1 MDLSFLEGRT
11 SLLATD
17 FPVLAEWLG
26 VLASVIELLAVVVMA
41 VGVFRFVAGFVT
53 AETAGTARGA
63 RLDAAR
69 RDLGRYILSGL
80 EVLIVSDIIHT
91 AVSMQLADLV
101 FLGLLVVIR
110 SAISYFLGRE
120 IEAIERQERGE

>member
-17 FPVLAEWLG
+17 LPQFAEWLG
-26 VLASVIELLAVVVMA
+26 VLASVIEVLAVVVMA
-41 VGVFRFVAGFVT
+41 MGILRFVAGFVK
-53 AETAGTARGA
+53 AEAAGAARGP
-63 RLDAAR
+63 RLDSAR

-91 AVSMQLADLV
+91 AVSMQLGDLV

-120 IEAIERQERGE
+120 IEAIGRQERGE

>member
-1 MDLSFLEGRT
+1 MDLPFLEGRT

-17 FPVLAEWLG
+17 FPQFAEWLG
-26 VLASVIELLAVVVMA
+26 GLASVIEVLAVVVMA
-41 VGVFRFVAGFVT
+41 MGILRFVAGFVK
-53 AETAGTARGA
+53 AETAGAARGP
-63 RLDAAR
+63 RLDSAR

-91 AVSMQLADLV
+91 AVSMQLGDLV